1 MFTME
6 NVMPNKHLTKEYID
20 TRKYYKKWKFAQS
33 FFEENFIDKT
43 VTFYYGID
51 KRNVSKMTIKLKR
64 EHLQHLLGVK
74 YKLSGKTFWRDLKN
88 NRIVWDKLDFCFYKG
103 VGNQQPKTFEN
114 KMSIIDYLPDIITPK
129 ARVATSGNYENISLD
144 HLLRTSRPCLALGV
158 KDSLGGGFFNTTL
171 NIRPQISNKGYTKN
185 IKTVYKISVNDCG
198 SGYVIFDLLV
208 KEKTA

>member
-64 EHLQHLLGVK
+64 EHLQHLLGVE
-74 YKLSGKTFWRDLKN
+74 YKLSGKTFWRDLK
-88 NRIVWDKLDFCFYKG
+88 K
-103 VGNQQPKTFEN
+103 
-114 KMSIIDYLPDIITPK
+114 
-129 ARVATSGNYENISLD
+129 
-144 HLLRTSRPCLALGV
+144 
-158 KDSLGGGFFNTTL
+158 
-171 NIRPQISNKGYTKN
+171 
-185 IKTVYKISVNDCG
+185 
-198 SGYVIFDLLV
+198 
-208 KEKTA
+208 